1 MRIGALLS
9 APDGALAPCS
19 ISRASSCDMAE
30 RELSRVLVC
39 VGHLCECQQDGVG
52 ARALLRELQQDE
64 ALSAPVEE
72 TVCLGM
78 CGMGAM
84 GCVEYADGSET
95 LTMGREQMLTELKL
109 DAAPKAVPESCAVEV
124 ATDANVQKIL
134 VCTGRMCQ
142 REKGGGT
149 ELLDELQRSF
159 TSLPVEAAPCLGQC
173 GSGSLMRIE
182 YADGCETEVS
192 SSVARVATTL
202 DRLGI
207 GAR

>member
-1 MRIGALLS
+1 
-9 APDGALAPCS
+9 
-19 ISRASSCDMAE
+19 MAE

-52 ARALLRELQQDE
+52 ARALLRELQKEE
-64 ALSAPVEE
+64 ALSALVEE

-84 GCVEYADGSET
+84 GCVEYADGSES
-95 LTMGREQMLTELKL
+95 LTMSREQMLTELKL
-109 DAAPKAVPESCAVEV
+109 NAAPKVVPESCSVEA
-124 ATDANVQKIL
+124 ATNANVQKIF

-142 REKGGGT
+142 REKGGGQL
-149 ELLDELQRSF
+149 LLDELQRS

-202 DRLGI
+202 EGLGI
-207 GAR
+207 SGQIPSGGFEDFSDLRDKSAVSSGPGACSQ